1 MLRFLSVQTCF
12 WVHCNDRLEPLG
24 CDELRATTATA
35 ARVPHAALG
44 SFVGG
49 ELAGEGARQTHTH

>member
-1 MLRFLSVQTCF
+1 VQTCF

-44 SFVGG
+44 SSVGG
-49 ELAGEGARQTHTH
+49 ELAG